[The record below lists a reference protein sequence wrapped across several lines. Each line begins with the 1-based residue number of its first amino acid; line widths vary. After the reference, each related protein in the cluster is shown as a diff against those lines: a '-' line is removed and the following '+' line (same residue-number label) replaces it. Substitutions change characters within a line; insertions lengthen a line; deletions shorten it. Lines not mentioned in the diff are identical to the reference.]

1 MTIVMKRAHALIWI
15 ALCLAGCSKTQTYE
29 VKGTQVALGTD
40 AVLSVTPKGGNQEI
54 VLTVQHL
61 MPPDR
66 ARAGAKYYAVWVRHG
81 DRAPVQLG
89 NLDFDEKERSGS
101 LTTSTPYKAFE
112 LFVCPEKD
120 AQPSAPGTV
129 VVLSQ
134 QVTIE

>member
-1 MTIVMKRAHALIWI
+1 MKRAHALVWI

-40 AVLSVTPKGGNQEI
+40 AVLSVTPDGANQSIE
-54 VLTVQHL
+54 LTVDHL

-66 ARAGAKYYAVWVRHG
+66 ARPGAKYYAVWVRHQ

-89 NLDFDEKERSGS
+89 NLEFDEKERRGS

-112 LFVCPEKD
+112 LFVCAEKD
-120 AQPSAPGTV
+120 AQPTSPGTV

-134 QVTIE
+134 QVVMK

>member
-1 MTIVMKRAHALIWI
+1 MNRAHALVWI
-15 ALCLAGCSKTQTYE
+15 ALCLVGCSKTQSYE

-40 AVLSVTPKGGNQEI
+40 AVLEVTPEGGGNQSI
-54 VLTVQHL
+54 VLNVQHL

-66 ARAGAKYYAVWVRHG
+66 ARPGAKYYAVWVRHQ

-89 NLDFDEKERSGS
+89 NLQFDEKERTGTLS
-101 LTTSTPYKAFE
+101 TSTPYKSFE

-120 AQPSAPGTV
+120 VQPTSPGSV

-134 QVTIE
+134 QVLIKE